1 MDWGFLIGL
10 IGTAVLLGWTLLAG
24 SRATLYWSVPSF
36 FLVVGGTFTLL
47 LVVTPL
53 RNLRAI
59 GAVLKRAVLDDQPP
73 CEELIEKLV
82 GYSERARRHGILSLE
97 EVTKGEQDPFLV
109 HAVQMAVDGADPEVI
124 RCILGMEISS
134 LTERH
139 EQGRGMFDSMAKYA
153 PSLGMLGTLIG
164 LVVMLKNADD
174 PKMIGPGMAIAILT
188 TLYGALM
195 AYAFAQPMSDRLER
209 RTADEVLRKSIILE
223 GMVAIQSG
231 DNPRVVE
238 QKLRTFLPPGARERL
253 YGLQGVKS
261 EARQHEKAA

>member
-10 IGTAVLLGWTLLAG
+10 VATGALLAWTLFAG

-53 RNLRAI
+53 RNLRAF
-59 GAVLKRAVLDDQPP
+59 GAVLKRAVLDNQPR
-73 CEELIEKLV
+73 CEDLIDKLV
-82 GYSERARRHGILSLE
+82 GYSETSRRQGILSLE
-97 EVTKGEQDPFLV
+97 EVTKHEQDPFLV

-124 RCILGMEISS
+124 RYILTTEINN
-134 LTERH
+134 LAQRH
-139 EQGRGMFDSMAKYA
+139 EQGRAMFDAMAKYA
-153 PSLGMLGTLIG
+153 PALGMIGTLIG

-188 TLYGALM
+188 TLYGALI
-195 AYAFAQPMSDRLER
+195 AYAFAQPMADRLER
-209 RTADEVLRKSIILE
+209 RTAEEILRKSIILE
-223 GMVAIQSG
+223 AMVAIQSG

-238 QKLRTFLPPGARERL
+238 QKLHTFLPPAARDGMLGLRALRTEAGRRER
-253 YGLQGVKS
+253 
-261 EARQHEKAA
+261 AA